1 MGAIIDLSDAAQH
14 ARFPQILRWAGSVGG
29 PILFR
34 QVQSFLD
41 DVRRYVG
48 LDAEDGERLQGLVP
62 LLEPHFNA
70 FAEHFYA
77 RILEHPSAHTAIT
90 GGAEQVAR
98 LKQSLVTWMD
108 SGLRGPFDDA
118 FYERRARI
126 GRRHVAIG
134 LPQQYMVTAIGVM
147 RQDYH
152 AVLTDTLVDDVPRL
166 HASMRAVDR
175 LLDLELAIMLQ
186 TYRIDSDDQLRR
198 GERLA
203 TIGRVAATIGHD
215 LRNPLG
221 VIESS
226 AYILRR
232 MLQDERG
239 QRHLDKINSQVRNCN
254 RIVTALL
261 ELARSRPPQF
271 ASIDVRVMLDASLAM
286 VTIPEGVVVRIEVD
300 DGMQLEG
307 DSNLLEQAMINLV
320 VNSVIALR
328 GRPGTIVT
336 RATRHD
342 DRFAALIVVDDGP
355 GFDPD
360 LLPRVFE
367 PLVTSR
373 ASGVGL
379 GLALVKSVA
388 DRHLGQAIAE
398 NAPGGGAIVRLL
410 LPWRGATATVASA

>member
-1 MGAIIDLSDAAQH
+1 M
-14 ARFPQILRWAGSVGG
+14 
-29 PILFR
+29 
-34 QVQSFLD
+34 QSFLD

-98 LKQSLVTWMD
+98 LKQSLVAWMD

-355 GFDPD
+355 GFDPE

-410 LPWRGATATVASA
+410 LPWRGTTATVASA

>member
-1 MGAIIDLSDAAQH
+1 M
-14 ARFPQILRWAGSVGG
+14 
-29 PILFR
+29 
-34 QVQSFLD
+34 QSFLD

>member
-1 MGAIIDLSDAAQH
+1 M
-14 ARFPQILRWAGSVGG
+14 
-29 PILFR
+29 
-34 QVQSFLD
+34 QSFLD

-355 GFDPD
+355 GFDPE

>member
-1 MGAIIDLSDAAQH
+1 M
-14 ARFPQILRWAGSVGG
+14 
-29 PILFR
+29 
-34 QVQSFLD
+34 QSFLD

-48 LDAEDGERLQGLVP
+48 LDAEDGERLQGLLP
-62 LLEPHFNA
+62 LLEPHFHA

-77 RILEHPSAHTAIT
+77 RILEHPSAHTAIS

-98 LKQSLVTWMD
+98 LKRSLIAWMD

-152 AVLTDTLVDDVPRL
+152 AILTDTLVDDLPRL

-271 ASIDVRVMLDASLAM
+271 ASIDVRVLLDASLAM
-286 VTIPEGVVVRIEVD
+286 VKIPEGVMVRIEVD
-300 DGMQLEG
+300 DGMELEG
-307 DSNLLEQAMINLV
+307 DSNLLEQAVINLV

-342 DRFAALIVVDDGP
+342 DRFAALTVVDDGP

-388 DRHLGQAIAE
+388 DRHLGQAFAE

-410 LPWRGATATVASA
+410 LPWRGAAAPIATA

>member
-1 MGAIIDLSDAAQH
+1 M
-14 ARFPQILRWAGSVGG
+14 
-29 PILFR
+29 
-34 QVQSFLD
+34 QSFLD

-62 LLEPHFNA
+62 LLEPHFHA

-98 LKQSLVTWMD
+98 LKQSLVAWMD

-271 ASIDVRVMLDASLAM
+271 ASIDVRVLLDASLGM
-286 VTIPEGVVVRIEVD
+286 VTIPDGVVVRIEVD

-307 DSNLLEQAMINLV
+307 DSNLLEQAVVNLV

-342 DRFAALIVVDDGP
+342 DRFAALMVVDDGP
-355 GFDPD
+355 GFDPE

-410 LPWRGATATVASA
+410 LPWRGAAAPVANA

>member
-1 MGAIIDLSDAAQH
+1 M
-14 ARFPQILRWAGSVGG
+14 
-29 PILFR
+29 
-34 QVQSFLD
+34 QSFLD

-98 LKQSLVTWMD
+98 LKHSLVAWMD

>member
-1 MGAIIDLSDAAQH
+1 
-14 ARFPQILRWAGSVGG
+14 
-29 PILFR
+29 
-34 QVQSFLD
+34 VQSFLD

-98 LKQSLVTWMD
+98 LKHSLVAWMD

-355 GFDPD
+355 GFDPE

>member
-1 MGAIIDLSDAAQH
+1 
-14 ARFPQILRWAGSVGG
+14 
-29 PILFR
+29 
-34 QVQSFLD
+34 VQSFLD

-48 LDAEDGERLQGLVP
+48 LDAEDGERLQGLLP
-62 LLEPHFNA
+62 LLEPHFHA

-77 RILEHPSAHTAIT
+77 RILEHPSAHTAIS

-98 LKQSLVTWMD
+98 LKRSLIAWMD

-152 AVLTDTLVDDVPRL
+152 AILTDTLVDDLPRL

-271 ASIDVRVMLDASLAM
+271 ASIDVRVLLDASLAM
-286 VTIPEGVVVRIEVD
+286 VKIPEGVMVRIEVD
-300 DGMQLEG
+300 DGMELEG
-307 DSNLLEQAMINLV
+307 DSNLLEQAVINLV

-342 DRFAALIVVDDGP
+342 DRFAALTVVDDGP

-373 ASGVGL
+373 ASGVGH

-388 DRHLGQAIAE
+388 DRHLGQAFAE

-410 LPWRGATATVASA
+410 LPWRGAAAPIATA

>member
-1 MGAIIDLSDAAQH
+1 
-14 ARFPQILRWAGSVGG
+14 
-29 PILFR
+29 
-34 QVQSFLD
+34 VQSFLD

-48 LDAEDGERLQGLVP
+48 LDAEDGERLQGLLP
-62 LLEPHFNA
+62 LLEPHFHA

-77 RILEHPSAHTAIT
+77 RILEHPSAHTAIS

-98 LKQSLVTWMD
+98 LKRSLIAWMD

-152 AVLTDTLVDDVPRL
+152 AILTDTLVDDLPRL

-271 ASIDVRVMLDASLAM
+271 ASIDVRVLLDASLAM
-286 VTIPEGVVVRIEVD
+286 VKIPEGVMVRIEVD
-300 DGMQLEG
+300 DGMELEG
-307 DSNLLEQAMINLV
+307 DSNLLEQAVINLV

-342 DRFAALIVVDDGP
+342 DRFAALTVVDDGP

-388 DRHLGQAIAE
+388 DRHLGQAFAE

-410 LPWRGATATVASA
+410 LPWRGAAAPIATA

>member
-1 MGAIIDLSDAAQH
+1 
-14 ARFPQILRWAGSVGG
+14 
-29 PILFR
+29 
-34 QVQSFLD
+34 
-41 DVRRYVG
+41 
-48 LDAEDGERLQGLVP
+48 
-62 LLEPHFNA
+62 
-70 FAEHFYA
+70 
-77 RILEHPSAHTAIT
+77 
-90 GGAEQVAR
+90 
-98 LKQSLVTWMD
+98 
-108 SGLRGPFDDA
+108 
-118 FYERRARI
+118 
-126 GRRHVAIG
+126 
-134 LPQQYMVTAIGVM
+134 MVTAIGVM

-355 GFDPD
+355 GFDPE

-410 LPWRGATATVASA
+410 LPWRGTTATVASA

>member
-1 MGAIIDLSDAAQH
+1 M
-14 ARFPQILRWAGSVGG
+14 
-29 PILFR
+29 
-34 QVQSFLD
+34 QSFLD

-410 LPWRGATATVASA
+410 LPWRGAAATVAHA

>member
-1 MGAIIDLSDAAQH
+1 M
-14 ARFPQILRWAGSVGG
+14 
-29 PILFR
+29 
-34 QVQSFLD
+34 QSFLD

-98 LKQSLVTWMD
+98 LKHSLVAWMD

-355 GFDPD
+355 GFDPE

>member
-1 MGAIIDLSDAAQH
+1 M
-14 ARFPQILRWAGSVGG
+14 
-29 PILFR
+29 
-34 QVQSFLD
+34 QSFLD

-48 LDAEDGERLQGLVP
+48 LDDEDGARLQS
-62 LLEPHFNA
+62 LLPVLQPHFAAIAN
-70 FAEHFYA
+70 HFYD
-77 RILEHPSAHTAIT
+77 RLLEHPGASTSIT
-90 GGAEQVAR
+90 GGAAQVAR
-98 LKQSLVTWMD
+98 LKLSLVAWMG
-108 SGLRGPFDDA
+108 SGLAGPYDEA

-126 GRRHVAIG
+126 GRRHVEIG

-152 AVLTDTLVDDVPRL
+152 AVLAQTFADDADAMRT
-166 HASMRAVDR
+166 AMRAVDR

-203 TIGRVAATIGHD
+203 TIGMVAATIGHD

-232 MLQDERG
+232 LVPDERG
-239 QRHLDKINSQVRNCN
+239 QRHLEKINGQVRNCN

-261 ELARSRPPQF
+261 ELARGRP
-271 ASIDVRVMLDASLAM
+271 ARLTRIDPRVLFNASLAM
-286 VTIPEGVVVRIEVD
+286 LSIPDAVTVRIDVD
-300 DGMQLEG
+300 DGVAIDA
-307 DSNLLEQAMINLV
+307 DSSLLEQVVVNLV
-320 VNSVIALR
+320 SNSIAAFR
-328 GRPGTIVT
+328 GRPGRITA

-342 DRFAALIVVDDGP
+342 DRFAALLVIDDGP
-355 GFDPD
+355 GFDPE
-360 LLPRVFE
+360 LLPRAFE

-379 GLALVKSVA
+379 GLALVRSVA
-388 DRHLGQAIAE
+388 ERHRGMVAAE
-398 NAPGGGAIVRLL
+398 NAPGGGAIVRVL
-410 LPWRGATATVASA
+410 LPWRGDDAAA

>member
-1 MGAIIDLSDAAQH
+1 
-14 ARFPQILRWAGSVGG
+14 
-29 PILFR
+29 
-34 QVQSFLD
+34 
-41 DVRRYVG
+41 
-48 LDAEDGERLQGLVP
+48 
-62 LLEPHFNA
+62 
-70 FAEHFYA
+70 
-77 RILEHPSAHTAIT
+77 
-90 GGAEQVAR
+90 
-98 LKQSLVTWMD
+98 
-108 SGLRGPFDDA
+108 
-118 FYERRARI
+118 
-126 GRRHVAIG
+126 
-134 LPQQYMVTAIGVM
+134 
-147 RQDYH
+147 
-152 AVLTDTLVDDVPRL
+152 
-166 HASMRAVDR
+166 MRAVDR

-232 MLQDERG
+232 MLQHERG

-271 ASIDVRVMLDASLAM
+271 ASIDVRVLLDASLAM
-286 VTIPEGVVVRIEVD
+286 VKIPEGVMVRIEVD
-300 DGMQLEG
+300 DGMHLEG
-307 DSNLLEQAMINLV
+307 DSNLLEQAVINLV

-328 GRPGTIVT
+328 GRPGTIVA

-342 DRFAALIVVDDGP
+342 DRFAALMVVDDGP
-355 GFDPD
+355 GFDPE

-388 DRHLGQAIAE
+388 DRHLGHAFAE

-410 LPWRGATATVASA
+410 LPWRGAAAPIATA

>member
-1 MGAIIDLSDAAQH
+1 
-14 ARFPQILRWAGSVGG
+14 
-29 PILFR
+29 
-34 QVQSFLD
+34 VQSFLD

-48 LDAEDGERLQGLVP
+48 LDADDGERLQGLFP
-62 LLEPHFNA
+62 LLEPHFHA

-77 RILEHPSAHTAIT
+77 RILEHPSAHTAIS

-98 LKQSLVTWMD
+98 LKRSLIAWMD

-152 AVLTDTLVDDVPRL
+152 AVLTDTMVDDLPRL

-271 ASIDVRVMLDASLAM
+271 ASIDVRVLLDASLAM
-286 VTIPEGVVVRIEVD
+286 VTIPEGVMIRIEVD

-307 DSNLLEQAMINLV
+307 DSNLLEQAVINLV

-342 DRFAALIVVDDGP
+342 DRFAALMVVDDGP

-388 DRHLGQAIAE
+388 DRHLGQAFAE

-410 LPWRGATATVASA
+410 LPWHGAAAPVATA